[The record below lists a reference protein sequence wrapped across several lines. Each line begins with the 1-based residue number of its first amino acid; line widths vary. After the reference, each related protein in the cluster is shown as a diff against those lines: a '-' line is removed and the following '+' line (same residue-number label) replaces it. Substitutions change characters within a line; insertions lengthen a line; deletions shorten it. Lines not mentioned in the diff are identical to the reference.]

1 MEISGLT
8 RRRLNDVALQHRISA
23 GSARTGAWFAAGYAL
38 FAVLGVLVEAD
49 ALGESTIHD
58 ATGVWLVWWGL
69 SATIAAVICAS
80 CVLMAVLHRNW
91 SVFLDATS
99 EVWGDAKPRTSG
111 TDEEPL
117 ARP

>member
-1 MEISGLT
+1 MEISGEAG
-8 RRRLNDVALQHRISA
+8 RRLKDVALEHRISA
-23 GSARTGAWFAAGYAL
+23 GSARTGAWFASGYAM

-49 ALGESTIHD
+49 ALGESTTHD
-58 ATGVWLVWWGL
+58 ATEVWLVWWGL
-69 SATIAAVICAS
+69 SATIAAIIGAS
-80 CVLMAVLHRNW
+80 FVLVAVMHRSW

-99 EVWGDAKPRTSG
+99 EVRGDAKPRTSG